1 MMYCPRCSR
10 DVSPMEDEIVLY
22 HLNALIESVKVRP
35 HKEAEETD
43 KACVAI
49 TAYIRGRER
58 RYWEVK

>member
-1 MMYCPRCSR
+1 M
-10 DVSPMEDEIVLY
+10 VLY
-22 HLNALIESVKVRP
+22 LLNSLVENVKLRP
-35 HKEAEETD
+35 HAADMETD

>member
-1 MMYCPRCSR
+1 
-10 DVSPMEDEIVLY
+10 MEDEIVLM
-22 HLNALIESVKVRP
+22 HLNSLVENIKLRP
-35 HKEAEETD
+35 QEEASETD

>member
-1 MMYCPRCSR
+1 MYCPKCSR
-10 DVSPMEDEIVLY
+10 DINPMEDEVVLG
-22 HLNALIESVKVRP
+22 LLSALVYDVQLRP
-35 HKEAEETD
+35 QHSDEATD